1 MMKKSIRVLTI
12 IILAI
17 LFLAASNAVSAK
29 TSVLENLAKAK
40 SEALKERDDLIS
52 RQMEKISKERMA
64 DGTPEMENLAKAKA
78 EALKSGEDALQQSAG
93 NISKLM
99 EEISGDRIADNVEM
113 IKLVKSM
120 EKFQKDKKKF
130 DKELKVYSVE
140 TRIDLGENFHKALR
154 SYSTEHLV
162 RCRDSKGEMK
172 LLFAEVCGKD
182 VRIVHFFKKNFWLG
196 FSIFF
201 GTFGVVFFVSCLFD
215 PVIRMGIGSL
225 VVFIC
230 IIVGIIIIFYL

>member
-1 MMKKSIRVLTI
+1 
-12 IILAI
+12 
-17 LFLAASNAVSAK
+17 
-29 TSVLENLAKAK
+29 
-40 SEALKERDDLIS
+40 
-52 RQMEKISKERMA
+52 MA

-140 TRIDLGENFHKALR
+140 TRIDLGENF
-154 SYSTEHLV
+154 
-162 RCRDSKGEMK
+162 
-172 LLFAEVCGKD
+172 
-182 VRIVHFFKKNFWLG
+182 
-196 FSIFF
+196 
-201 GTFGVVFFVSCLFD
+201 
-215 PVIRMGIGSL
+215 
-225 VVFIC
+225 
-230 IIVGIIIIFYL
+230 